1 MKRAAD
7 KAGRPF
13 PFSVRA
19 AYRTPPAASA
29 APDLAAACNHAHIPF
44 RDADFEGDGPRR
56 LAGFQQARDPYLG
69 GLAAPPVGQRHPQ
82 PAERRT
88 QPPHPFHAD
97 DPTERRA
104 FRLRARNVRG
114 HPPPRR
120 GTAFPPRL
128 RQWHQPVP
136 HNSPKARPSRLLFV
150 SVFRFPVPQGSGSPR
165 STRHPAP
172 CPATPSPRV
181 PRPSATAPPR
191 ACPPGKAP
199 HAQARHPARPQ
210 PPRFPRSIFPR
221 RFARIL
227 AHQSVFRA
235 ICSSRVSVLPGRA
248 RSASRRASSPRRNAS
263 QRRHIS
269 ATVGKYGD
277 SRRCAF
283 TARSTMSRGN
293 AARSSAQSSA
303 RIRSCAGVLPACG

>member
-82 PAERRT
+82 PAERRA

-97 DPTERRA
+97 DPAERRA

-114 HPPPRR
+114 HPAHGAAQLFRPVFANGISQFRIIHPKLAHHASFLFPYSASPFRRAPAPPEHAPSRAVPRTPQPPR
-120 GTAFPPRL
+120 
-128 RQWHQPVP
+128 
-136 HNSPKARPSRLLFV
+136 
-150 SVFRFPVPQGSGSPR
+150 
-165 STRHPAP
+165 
-172 CPATPSPRV
+172 

-235 ICSSRVSVLPGRA
+235 FCSSRVSVLPGRA

-283 TARSTMSRGN
+283 TALSTMSRGN

-303 RIRSCAGVLPACG
+303 RIRNCAGVLPACG